1 MKHLNPPTRL
11 ALASLFELVVLFT
24 VTFLDINFHF
34 QAPVVYMTMIV
45 ASIIAVYIFVD
56 LNG

>member
-11 ALASLFELVVLFT
+11 ALASIFELVALSA
-24 VTFLDINFHF
+24 VTFLDMRYHL
-34 QAPVVYMTMIV
+34 QAPIIYTAMIV
-45 ASIIAVYIFVD
+45 ATAIAAYIFVD